1 MLQVVLLLAV
11 VGAAWWGAPWPSQI
25 RTATR
30 VAGAAAILAG
40 VSLSLAGSRALGSAL
55 TPFPRPRDGAA
66 FREDGVY
73 ALSRHPIYGGVMLI
87 ALGGS
92 LISSPVALI
101 PTALLGLLFEGKRRR
116 EEAWLAER
124 YPEYRSYRSRVSRSF
139 LPFLW

>member
-1 MLQVVLLLAV
+1 VLQVVLFLAV
-11 VGAAWWGAPWPSQI
+11 VGAAWWGTPWPSQI

-30 VAGAAAILAG
+30 VAGTAAIVAG

-73 ALSRHPIYGGVMLI
+73 ALARHPIYGGVLLI
-87 ALGGS
+87 ALGVS

-101 PTALLGLLFEGKRRR
+101 PAALLGLLFEGKRRR

-124 YPEYRSYRSRVSRSF
+124 YPGYRSYRSRVSRSF